1 MAKRFT
7 VKDMV
12 LCALLAAATGV
23 FSQIGIPIGE
33 IPINL
38 ALFSVY
44 LAGGILG
51 SYKGAVSMVVYILMG
66 AVGVPVFANFRGGLS
81 ALVGP
86 TGGYIL
92 GYIFAALAV
101 GMVSTYWGD
110 RSWQLAIG
118 MVGGLTLCY
127 LFGTVWFI
135 LLTGKGLMAALGACV
150 IPFLPGDA
158 VKILSAAILVPELK
172 KAVNLSRRLA

>member
-1 MAKRFT
+1 MTKRFT

-12 LCALLAAATGV
+12 LCAMLAALTGV
-23 FSQIGIPIGE
+23 FSQIGVPIGE

-51 SYKGAVSMVVYILMG
+51 SYKGAVSMVVYILTG
-66 AVGVPVFANFRGGLS
+66 AVGIPVFANFRGGLS
-81 ALVGP
+81 VLAGP

-92 GYIFAALAV
+92 GYIFAALVV

-110 RSWQLAIG
+110 RPWQLAIG
-118 MVGGLTLCY
+118 ITGGSALCY

-135 LLTGKGLMAALGACV
+135 LLTGKGLAAALGACV
-150 IPFLPGDA
+150 IPFLPGEA
-158 VKILSAAILVPELK
+158 LKILSAAILVPKLK
-172 KAVNLSRRLA
+172 KAVHLSRKLA